1 MYRVSIGRLGQ
12 TVEQVSTALR
22 SPGIQDN
29 DLTDSIPVG
38 IPRLLSEFV
47 DLPRVIEPAACEG
60 VAHLTV
66 VRPAWRVVLLAWN
79 VFDSLKVLD
88 I

>member
-12 TVEQVSTALR
+12 TVEQVSTALWI
-22 SPGIQDN
+22 PGIQDN

-47 DLPRVIEPAACEG
+47 RVCTDEFGIRYPGGLVGRPPGTLTPR
-60 VAHLTV
+60 
-66 VRPAWRVVLLAWN
+66 
-79 VFDSLKVLD
+79 
-88 I
+88 

>member
-12 TVEQVSTALR
+12 TVEQVSTALWI
-22 SPGIQDN
+22 PGIQDN

-47 DLPRVIEPAACEG
+47 RVCTDECGVQYLGGLIGRPPGILTPRKKPALG
-60 VAHLTV
+60 
-66 VRPAWRVVLLAWN
+66 
-79 VFDSLKVLD
+79 
-88 I
+88 